1 MKKILVIE
9 DNLDIREN
17 IAEILELANYTVYTA
32 ENGNEGVETALS
44 IYPDLVV
51 CDIMMPELDGYEV
64 LNIMHHN
71 SDLQN
76 TPFIFLSAKTENSEF
91 RKGIQLGA
99 DDYIPKPFDTSHLL
113 NAVEKRLKKQNV

>member
-32 ENGNEGVETALS
+32 ENGSEGVETALS

-64 LNIMHHN
+64 LDIMHHN
-71 SDLQN
+71 SNLQN

-99 DDYIPKPFDTSHLL
+99 DDYIPKPFDTTYLL
-113 NAVEKRLKKQNV
+113 NAIEKRLKKQNF